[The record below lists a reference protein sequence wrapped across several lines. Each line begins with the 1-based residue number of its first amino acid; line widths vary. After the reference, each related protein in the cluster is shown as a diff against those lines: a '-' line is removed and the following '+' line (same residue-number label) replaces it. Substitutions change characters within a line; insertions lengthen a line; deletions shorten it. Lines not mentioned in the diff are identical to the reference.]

1 MIEQLEIDKEEE
13 NVKNYQKHRNTMIKD
28 KLNNFY
34 NNTIMN
40 NDKKINLNLVKLS
53 LKTQQFN
60 KLLKK
65 LMPGIHEKTHFKS
78 ATTLGFMLPS
88 SLYTHKDAE
97 NEWHPKKKKD

>member
-60 KLLKK
+60 KLLKN
-65 LMPGIHEKTHFKS
+65 LCLE
-78 ATTLGFMLPS
+78 FM
-88 SLYTHKDAE
+88 
-97 NEWHPKKKKD
+97 KKHILNPLLL